1 MKIKTENIKTL
12 TLNLENN
19 NIQEDKNSIQQLSN
33 ILTKENKNLH
43 IHINLNNEQK
53 PNIIENLLKIEGIN
67 VIAEM
72 DNKIILSK
80 KKLQAEGLNEY
91 NEEDIQEIAIS
102 SPIIES
108 DTEVK
113 VIQPT
118 EIIYEKLDLFK
129 IIEKKAIRSGHI
141 LEVNNSFQILQENI
155 NNGGVLNIDNSFV
168 FLTKHNKGKIILNEN
183 SGFLFPK
190 SNHLGVIEFENV
202 LINDYVE
209 DLIKYSDEKS
219 IYLYLFV
226 ENQQLKYD
234 FI

>member
-19 NIQEDKNSIQQLSN
+19 NIQEDKTSIQQLSN

-53 PNIIENLLKIEGIN
+53 PNIIKNLLEIEGIN

-80 KKLQAEGLNEY
+80 KKLHNSSTTEY
-91 NEEDIQEIAIS
+91 IEEDSNLELV
-102 SPIIES
+102 
-108 DTEVK
+108 TENTEPNLLEPE
-113 VIQPT
+113 VILPQ
-118 EIIYEKLDLFK
+118 KLDLFK

-141 LEVNNSFQILQENI
+141 LEVINSFQILQENI

-183 SGFLFPK
+183 SGLLFPK
-190 SNHLGVIEFENV
+190 NNHIGVIEFDNV

-209 DLIKYSDEKS
+209 DLIKYSNEKS